1 MNLQR
6 IESKLNP
13 TKKYGLLLFSFLMF
27 NSIKD
32 MYKAANWSGKG
43 FVSRQNL
50 MEKLQSKTKFKFY
63 FLLIKTSLN
72 RIPSS

>member
-6 IESKLNP
+6 MESKLNP
-13 TKKYGLLLFSFLMF
+13 TKKYDLLLFSFLMF

>member
-1 MNLQR
+1 
-6 IESKLNP
+6 
-13 TKKYGLLLFSFLMF
+13 MF

-50 MEKLQSKTKFKFY
+50 MEKLQSKSNAN
-63 FLLIKTSLN
+63 FLILKI
-72 RIPSS
+72 